1 MRVSL
6 LLYMNPH
13 QSRVC
18 LVFEGSPLADVL
30 RMKPGLI
37 EQLGFCLDREMRLI
51 PNWKHL
57 SWELNVDPEVI
68 TRLEQYSD
76 FSPTIRLFEYLEI
89 TQPDL
94 NILQLKRALLDIKR
108 NDLFTL
114 LTMKGSNQK

>member
-6 LLYMNPH
+6 LLYINPH
-13 QSRVC
+13 QSRDC
-18 LVFEGSPLADVL
+18 LVFEESPLADVL

-37 EQLGFCLDREMRLI
+37 EQLGFCLDREMKLL

-57 SWELNVDPEVI
+57 SWKLNVDADVI

-76 FSPTIRLFEYLEI
+76 FSPTIRLFEYLAM
-89 TQPDL
+89 TRPDL
-94 NILQLKRALLDIKR
+94 TILQLKQALFDIRR

-114 LTMKGSNQK
+114 LTTKGSNQK